1 MQHCKLM
8 ISLALL
14 YFCNAGRVACSPATT
29 QNLSHQAADQPV
41 LWDYYEHLQR
51 QPLQYQPL
59 ETEQTSQGEQ
69 AHYTLISQQWS
80 PRGLV
85 KPATWEHQVTLYR
98 PTGAVGKTALLVVN
112 NGRNTS
118 KADGH
123 RSDYDNQ
130 QLIALAH
137 KTATVVVSVDKVPN
151 QPLIYNNDNI
161 PRFED
166 SSIARSWRLFLDN
179 PQPGAEF
186 PLHLPM
192 VGAIVKA
199 MDLAETEL
207 RALGVTI
214 EGFIVTGASKR
225 GWATWLT
232 ALVDQR
238 IQAIV
243 PFAIELLDLAA
254 VIEHTQHTLGG
265 YFPIA
270 WQPYAQ
276 EAIIQDRCSPA
287 FNALMA
293 IVDPVRYL
301 QSPLAARLA
310 IPKYVISASG
320 DDFFMPDNVQFGL
333 SKLPGVTTL
342 RVVPNSNHYGI
353 KRVTLQALTSF
364 IQRQQTGRALPTLS
378 LVKQGN
384 DKEPQ
389 YRLQL
394 SEAPSQL
401 RLWRALNP
409 QLRDFRKS
417 SGITYQAERLPLPAQ
432 QDSGYSCELDL
443 PLPATGWSAS
453 FVEAEF
459 ADGFIATTPVLLLPE
474 CYPSGP
480 PDAAYIAEKHLI
492 PGTES
497 GRAE

>member
-1 MQHCKLM
+1 MQHYKLL

-14 YFCNAGRVACSPATT
+14 YLCNLGRVACSPATA
-29 QNLSHQAADQPV
+29 QNLSDQAADRPV
-41 LWDYYEHLQR
+41 LWHYYQHLQQ
-51 QPLQYQPL
+51 QPLQYQVL

-85 KPATWEHQVTLYR
+85 KPARWEHQVTLYR
-98 PTGAVGKTALLVVN
+98 PRGAVGKTALLVVN
-112 NGRNTS
+112 NGSNTP
-118 KADGH
+118 KADAA

-130 QLIALAH
+130 QLIALAQ
-137 KTATVVVSVDKVPN
+137 KTATVVVSIDKVPN
-151 QPLIYNNDNI
+151 QPLTYNNDNI

-166 SSIARSWRLFLDN
+166 SSVARSWRLFIDN
-179 PQPGAEF
+179 PQQDAWL

-192 VGAIVKA
+192 VGAVVKA
-199 MDLAETEL
+199 MDLAQTEL
-207 RALGVTI
+207 HALGVTI

-243 PFAIELLDLAA
+243 PFAIEVLDQAA
-254 VIEHTQHTLGG
+254 VIEHTHHSLGG

-270 WQPYAQ
+270 WQDYAQ
-276 EAIIQDRCSPA
+276 EGIIRDRCSPA

-293 IVDPVRYL
+293 IVDPLRYS

-310 IPKYVISASG
+310 IPKYLVSASG
-320 DDFFMPDNVQFGL
+320 DDFFMPDNLKFGL
-333 SKLPGVTTL
+333 TKLPGATTL
-342 RVVPNSNHYGI
+342 RVVPNSNHCEI

-364 IQRQQTGRALPTLS
+364 IQRQQAEHPLPTLS
-378 LVKQGN
+378 LIKQGDEKN
-384 DKEPQ
+384 SQ

-394 SEAPSQL
+394 SEAPTQL
-401 RLWRALNP
+401 KLWRALNP

-417 SGITYQAERLPLPAQ
+417 SGITYQAEVLPLPSQ
-432 QDSGYSCELDL
+432 RGSSYVCDLQL

-459 ADGFIATTPVLLLPE
+459 ADGFIVTTPVLLLPN

-480 PDAAYIAEKHLI
+480 PDAAYITEKHLI
-492 PGTES
+492 PGTKS
-497 GRAE
+497 NIP